1 MFSANSLYIRKPC
14 AIFFYEKVVK
24 WCFDSIIAGK
34 STTAFCGHYMFDED
48 GNKKDGVH
56 LIRFYTGI
64 KQRACYQ
71 VNTHENLAF
80 GLAVAHLMMALNF
93 IKLDNMPWNLIFNT
107 AKMPNKEERDRF
119 TQAEG
124 DSYAHPCGRLHGCRP
139 GGCLPKF

>member
-56 LIRFYTGI
+56 LTRFYTGI

-93 IKLDNMPWNLIFNT
+93 IKLI
-107 AKMPNKEERDRF
+107 
-119 TQAEG
+119 
-124 DSYAHPCGRLHGCRP
+124 CHGI
-139 GGCLPKF
+139 